1 MIPLTIFAPQMVQ
14 SLLTNNDALEQQIT
28 ALAVAS
34 NLNVPPITAEQILLS
49 STTPDLGD
57 KDVQLTYPRVCLYS
71 GGVKNTQIEKFV
83 SLSGAV
89 SVIADIWASSNLATD
104 TDQWIHF
111 YVEAF
116 TEILR
121 QNRGDWG
128 QGLFFSGMYDV
139 QFQSP
144 KPGGIGFVQFARV
157 TCNLNVSRS

>member
-1 MIPLTIFAPQMVQ
+1 MIPLTIFAPQLMLN
-14 SLLTNNDALEQQIT
+14 LLTNGDALEQQIT
-28 ALAVAS
+28 LLAQAS
-34 NLNVPPITAEQILLS
+34 SVNVPSITADQVLLS
-49 STTPDLGD
+49 SASPDLGD

-71 GGVKNTQIEKFV
+71 AAVRNTQAEKFM

-116 TEILR
+116 TAILR

-128 QGLFFSGMYDV
+128 QGLFFSGVYEV
-139 QFQSP
+139 QFQPP
-144 KPGGIGFVQFARV
+144 KPGGVGFVKWARV
-157 TCNLNVSRS
+157 TSSLNVSRN